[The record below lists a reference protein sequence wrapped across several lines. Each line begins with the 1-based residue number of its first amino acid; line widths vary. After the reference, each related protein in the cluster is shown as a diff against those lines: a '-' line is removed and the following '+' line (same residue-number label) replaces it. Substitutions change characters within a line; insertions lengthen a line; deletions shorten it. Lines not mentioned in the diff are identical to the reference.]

1 MAKMSEEDLLG
12 FLNAEKDAAFL
23 YNDGDQAA
31 TRNQAMRDYLRF
43 PYGNE
48 QDGRS
53 NVISSDVFDTI
64 EGMLPDLVEVF
75 VASDKAVVFDPTSA
89 EDEEG
94 AEQATNACN
103 HVFYKQN
110 NGFLILYTAAKDAL
124 MLRVGGVKWW
134 WDVRRTPKFET
145 FSGDE
150 IQIAAHLTSNPKAQV
165 LSTEE
170 LEPEPYPPEI
180 EQQAQQA
187 GIMLPPPRMRYT
199 IRLRTV
205 EEKGQVRV
213 SAIPADELEVSARH
227 NSILLD
233 DCPYVCH
240 KSLKTLSDMQ
250 QMGFTDLTEDD
261 MRGAADDSV
270 TSDRLFRDTMR
281 GRDAS
286 EALNEDGASARGW
299 VREEYVLID
308 FDGDGVTERRKII
321 RIGQKILENVEFSHV
336 PIAAWT
342 PYLLTHKFDGLSA
355 WDLVND
361 VQKMG
366 TDILRNQIDNL
377 ALANN
382 QETVVLADANGG
394 VKANIDDLLNR
405 RVGGVM
411 REYTPGAIRP
421 YTERWQGIEAMPMV
435 ELLAQIKE
443 RRTGYSPVVAGLDA
457 NALQKTATEISKQTN
472 ERQKRSKLMARMMAE
487 ALVKPMFRGIFKTL
501 TDYCMDKLSFRLN
514 GRFVQYDPQEWRD
527 GYDMSINVGIGSG
540 DATQQ
545 MGYLVQI
552 AQAQAA
558 VAQSPYGAILLDA
571 EKVRNVQARMVEL
584 AGFKNPGEFWAD
596 AKDEQGQ
603 LKQPPPQPPDPKV
616 QLEQAKLQADAQRF
630 QAETQRMKEI
640 EQLRSDVKLTE
651 TRGQLELQASNDARD
666 SEREQANANREF
678 ELEILRLDDKKRSDE
693 LASHTQIYLAQL
705 SQGQA
710 APPDLA
716 GAPDMTEALAVAI
729 DGMRAAVEKMGA
741 PRRIVRGADGR
752 PEGFE

>member
-1 MAKMSEEDLLG
+1 MAKMNEDDLLS

-23 YNDGDQAA
+23 VNDGDQAA
-31 TRNQAMRDYLRF
+31 SRNSAMRDYLRY

-124 MLRVGGVKWW
+124 MLRTGGVKWW

-150 IQIAAHLTSNPKAQV
+150 MQIAAHLASNPKAQV

-170 LEPEPYPPEI
+170 LEPAPYPPEI
-180 EQQAQQA
+180 AQQAQQA
-187 GIMLPPPRMRYT
+187 GMMLPPPPMRYT
-199 IRLRTV
+199 VRLRTV

-213 SAIPADELEVSARH
+213 CAIPSDELEVSARH

-240 KSLKTLSDMQ
+240 KSLKTLSDMH
-250 QMGFTDLTEDD
+250 QMGFDELTEDD
-261 MRGAADDSV
+261 MKAADESV
-270 TSDRLFRDTMR
+270 TQDRLFRDTIR

-286 EALNEDGASARGW
+286 EALSEDGASTRGW
-299 VREEYVLID
+299 VREEYILLD
-308 FDGDGVTERRKII
+308 FDGDGVAERRKVI
-321 RIGQKILENVEFSHV
+321 RVGQKILENVEFSHV

-355 WDLVND
+355 WDLVSD

-382 QETVVLADANGG
+382 QETVVLTDASGNP
-394 VKANIDDLLNR
+394 KANIDDLLNR
-405 RVGGVM
+405 RVGGVI
-411 REYTPGAIRP
+411 RESVAGAVRP

-435 ELLAQIKE
+435 ELLTQIKE

-501 TDYCMDKLSFRLN
+501 TDYCMEKLSFRLN
-514 GRFVQYDPQEWRD
+514 GRFVAYDPQEWRE

-540 DATQQ
+540 DTNQQ

-558 VAQSPYGAILLDA
+558 VAQSPYAAILLNA

-603 LKQPPPQPPDPKV
+603 VKQPPPPPADPKV
-616 QLEQAKLQADAQRF
+616 QLEQAKMQADAQKF

-640 EQLRSDVKLTE
+640 EQLRSEVKLTE
-651 TRGQLELQASNDARD
+651 TRGQLELQASNDMRD
-666 SEREQANANREF
+666 SEREAMTAERQFQLESMRIDNDKWKA
-678 ELEILRLDDKKRSDE
+678 ELTSQT
-693 LASHTQIYLAQL
+693 AIYIEQL
-705 SQGQA
+705 KQSSA
-710 APPDLA
+710 IAPDLA
-716 GAPDMTEALAVAI
+716 GQPDMTEALAVAI
-729 DGMRAAVEKMGA
+729 DGMRAAVERMGA
-741 PRRIVRGADGR
+741 PKRIVRGPDGR
-752 PEGFE
+752 PEGIE